1 MRYTY
6 VRQHDTTD
14 CAAACLAMV
23 CLHYKKEVTITRL
36 RDMMGTDL
44 KGTNLVGLQK
54 AANELGFTTAAV
66 RVDRE
71 NFLSDFSLPCI
82 AQVITD
88 QGLAHFVVVF
98 KKTTIKDDGARRKHM
113 LQDAESRKE
122 EEEKGKKHKCKDYV
136 IIGDPGTELKKI
148 SLDEFYKNFTGV
160 LLLLNPTS
168 EFKGGKIEKGGM
180 MKRYINLLL
189 PQKKLFFYAIL
200 SSIITTILGIAS
212 SMFNKILMDEVLP
225 YGLNSLLVTLILVFS
240 VVSIT
245 STLIGFV
252 RQWVLIH
259 LSIKIDIPLMLGYFG
274 HIFNLPMKFFAT
286 RKTGDITTRYSDA
299 NTIKS
304 IFTSIAL
311 SLVMDISMAV
321 ITGIIL
327 FRMNAM
333 LFSISLFM
341 ALVSILLVLVY
352 KQPYK
357 KINEESMAQS
367 AALNSQMIE
376 SLRGIETVKCNANEQ
391 TELDNLER
399 EYMKSLK
406 ISLRS
411 SRISTTQGLISSFI
425 STGFSMLTTY
435 VGITQVLNGEMTL
448 GGFMAFSTL
457 SGYFTSPLSNLIGLQ
472 MQIQEASIS
481 MKRLTEIMDYPSEY
495 ETAEGVEQS
504 ELDKVEGDIEFK
516 DVTFR
521 YGNRAPAL
529 DHISFTIPAGKK
541 VALVG
546 GSGSGK
552 STITKLLLKY
562 YDPEDGEIDIN
573 GANLAE
579 YTNSSVRR
587 AIAYVPQ
594 NIELFSK
601 TIYDNIRISRMDATL
616 DEVKEAAHKAW
627 EELLASRRDMEKKGE
642 ETLQWMKENDR
653 RGIVLAGRPYHVDPE
668 INHGIPE
675 LITSYGFAVLTED
688 SISQLGEIERPLV
701 VTDQWMYHTRLYRA
715 ASYVKSQNNLDLIQ
729 LNSFGCGLDAV
740 TTDQVNDILTGS
752 GKIYTVLKIDE
763 VNNLGAA
770 RIRIRSLIAA
780 LRVRDKKHYERKVV
794 SSAYHRITFTKD
806 MKKDY
811 TILCPQMSPIHF
823 DLIEPAIRSFGYQV
837 EVLQNDNRSAIDTGL
852 KYVNNDACYPSLIV
866 VGQIMDALLSGKYDL
881 DHTAIFMSQTG
892 GGCRASNYIGFIR
905 RALERAGMGQIPVI
919 SVNANGMETNPGF
932 SITLP
937 LLTKA
942 MQAVV
947 YGDIFM
953 RVLYATRPYEKEPGS
968 ANALHQKWKARCI
981 KSLSK
986 RVPNMMEFSRNIS
999 GIVRDFD
1006 ELPRI
1011 SGLQKPKVGI
1021 VGEILVKFS
1030 PLANNHIV
1038 ELLESEGAEAVMPD
1052 LMDFLLY
1059 CFYNSNFKAANLG
1072 GKKSSASLCN
1082 MGISLLEYFRKAA
1095 RRELMKSKHFT
1106 APARIANLA
1115 EMAKDFVS
1123 IGNQTGE
1130 GWFLTGEM
1138 LELIHSGVG
1147 NIVCTQPFGCLPN
1160 HIVGKGVIK
1169 ELRKAYP
1176 NSNII
1181 AVDYDPGASEVNQL
1195 NRIKLM
1201 LSTAQKNLKN
1211 IDI

>member
-98 KKTTIKDDGARRKHM
+98 KKTTIKDEGARRKHM
-113 LQDAESRKE
+113 LQDAETRKE
-122 EEEKGKKHKCKDYV
+122 EEKKGKKHKCKDYV

-168 EFKGGKIEKGGM
+168 EFKGGKLGSRDGKDGKDGKSGKYGM
-180 MKRYINLLL
+180 MKRYIDLLL

-200 SSIITTILGIAS
+200 SSVITTILGIAS

-225 YGLNSLLVTLILVFS
+225 YGLNNLLVTLILVFS

-299 NTIKS
+299 DTIKS

-357 KINEESMAQS
+357 RINEESMAQS

-435 VGITQVLNGEMTL
+435 VGISQVLNGEMTL

-457 SGYFTSPLSNLIGLQ
+457 SSYFTSPLSNLIGLQ

-481 MKRLTEIMDYPSEY
+481 MKRLTEIMDYPAEN
-495 ETAEGVEQS
+495 ETAEGMEQS
-504 ELDKVEGDIEFK
+504 EMEKVEGDIEFK

-546 GSGSGK
+546 SSGSGK

-562 YDPEDGEIDIN
+562 YDPEEGEIDFN
-573 GANLAE
+573 GVNLAE
-579 YTNSSVRR
+579 YTHDSVRR

-616 DEVKEAAHKAW
+616 DEVKEAAKKADAHEFIRHLPLQYNTYLEEAGNGLSGGEKQRIALARAFLKDSNLYILDESTSNLDFATETLIFNMIYEQLADRSMLIVAHRLSTIRDCDLILVMDHGKIVERGNH
-627 EELLASRRDMEKKGE
+627 EEL
-642 ETLQWMKENDR
+642 
-653 RGIVLAGRPYHVDPE
+653 
-668 INHGIPE
+668 
-675 LITSYGFAVLTED
+675 
-688 SISQLGEIERPLV
+688 
-701 VTDQWMYHTRLYRA
+701 
-715 ASYVKSQNNLDLIQ
+715 
-729 LNSFGCGLDAV
+729 
-740 TTDQVNDILTGS
+740 
-752 GKIYTVLKIDE
+752 
-763 VNNLGAA
+763 
-770 RIRIRSLIAA
+770 
-780 LRVRDKKHYERKVV
+780 
-794 SSAYHRITFTKD
+794 
-806 MKKDY
+806 
-811 TILCPQMSPIHF
+811 
-823 DLIEPAIRSFGYQV
+823 
-837 EVLQNDNRSAIDTGL
+837 
-852 KYVNNDACYPSLIV
+852 
-866 VGQIMDALLSGKYDL
+866 
-881 DHTAIFMSQTG
+881 
-892 GGCRASNYIGFIR
+892 
-905 RALERAGMGQIPVI
+905 
-919 SVNANGMETNPGF
+919 
-932 SITLP
+932 
-937 LLTKA
+937 
-942 MQAVV
+942 
-947 YGDIFM
+947 
-953 RVLYATRPYEKEPGS
+953 
-968 ANALHQKWKARCI
+968 
-981 KSLSK
+981 
-986 RVPNMMEFSRNIS
+986 
-999 GIVRDFD
+999 
-1006 ELPRI
+1006 
-1011 SGLQKPKVGI
+1011 
-1021 VGEILVKFS
+1021 
-1030 PLANNHIV
+1030 
-1038 ELLESEGAEAVMPD
+1038 
-1052 LMDFLLY
+1052 
-1059 CFYNSNFKAANLG
+1059 
-1072 GKKSSASLCN
+1072 
-1082 MGISLLEYFRKAA
+1082 
-1095 RRELMKSKHFT
+1095 
-1106 APARIANLA
+1106 
-1115 EMAKDFVS
+1115 MAKD
-1123 IGNQTGE
+1123 GRYA
-1130 GWFLTGEM
+1130 
-1138 LELIHSGVG
+1138 ELWNMQQGI
-1147 NIVCTQPFGCLPN
+1147 FR
-1160 HIVGKGVIK
+1160 K
-1169 ELRKAYP
+1169 RKAEP
-1176 NSNII
+1176 APQ
-1181 AVDYDPGASEVNQL
+1181 AVAAMVEEDDDGESITY
-1195 NRIKLM
+1195 
-1201 LSTAQKNLKN
+1201 
-1211 IDI
+1211 

>member
-98 KKTTIKDDGARRKHM
+98 KKTTIKDEGARRKHM
-113 LQDAESRKE
+113 LQDAETRKE
-122 EEEKGKKHKCKDYV
+122 EEKKGKKHKCKDYV

-168 EFKGGKIEKGGM
+168 EFKGGKLGSRDGKDGKSGKYGM
-180 MKRYINLLL
+180 MKRYIDLLL

-200 SSIITTILGIAS
+200 SSVITTILGIAS

-225 YGLNSLLVTLILVFS
+225 YGLNNLLVTLILVFS

-299 NTIKS
+299 DTIKS

-311 SLVMDISMAV
+311 SLVMDISMAI

-357 KINEESMAQS
+357 RINEESMAQS

-435 VGITQVLNGEMTL
+435 VGISQVLNGEMTL

-481 MKRLTEIMDYPSEY
+481 MKRLTEIMDYPAEN
-495 ETAEGVEQS
+495 ETAEGMEQS
-504 ELDKVEGDIEFK
+504 EMEKVEGDIEFK

-529 DHISFTIPAGKK
+529 DHVSFTIPAGKK

-546 GSGSGK
+546 SSGSGK

-562 YDPEDGEIDIN
+562 YDPEDGEIDVN
-573 GANLAE
+573 GVNLAE
-579 YTNSSVRR
+579 YSSHSVRR

-594 NIELFSK
+594 NVELFSK

-616 DEVKEAAHKAW
+616 DEVKEAAKKADAHEFIRHLPLQYNTYLEEAGNGLSGGEKQRIALARAFLKDSNLYILDESTSNLDFATETLIFNMIYEQLADRSMLIVAHRLSTIRDCDLILVMDHGKIVERGSH
-627 EELLASRRDMEKKGE
+627 EEL
-642 ETLQWMKENDR
+642 
-653 RGIVLAGRPYHVDPE
+653 
-668 INHGIPE
+668 
-675 LITSYGFAVLTED
+675 
-688 SISQLGEIERPLV
+688 
-701 VTDQWMYHTRLYRA
+701 
-715 ASYVKSQNNLDLIQ
+715 
-729 LNSFGCGLDAV
+729 
-740 TTDQVNDILTGS
+740 
-752 GKIYTVLKIDE
+752 
-763 VNNLGAA
+763 
-770 RIRIRSLIAA
+770 
-780 LRVRDKKHYERKVV
+780 
-794 SSAYHRITFTKD
+794 
-806 MKKDY
+806 
-811 TILCPQMSPIHF
+811 
-823 DLIEPAIRSFGYQV
+823 
-837 EVLQNDNRSAIDTGL
+837 
-852 KYVNNDACYPSLIV
+852 
-866 VGQIMDALLSGKYDL
+866 
-881 DHTAIFMSQTG
+881 
-892 GGCRASNYIGFIR
+892 
-905 RALERAGMGQIPVI
+905 
-919 SVNANGMETNPGF
+919 
-932 SITLP
+932 
-937 LLTKA
+937 
-942 MQAVV
+942 
-947 YGDIFM
+947 
-953 RVLYATRPYEKEPGS
+953 
-968 ANALHQKWKARCI
+968 
-981 KSLSK
+981 
-986 RVPNMMEFSRNIS
+986 
-999 GIVRDFD
+999 
-1006 ELPRI
+1006 
-1011 SGLQKPKVGI
+1011 
-1021 VGEILVKFS
+1021 
-1030 PLANNHIV
+1030 
-1038 ELLESEGAEAVMPD
+1038 
-1052 LMDFLLY
+1052 
-1059 CFYNSNFKAANLG
+1059 
-1072 GKKSSASLCN
+1072 
-1082 MGISLLEYFRKAA
+1082 
-1095 RRELMKSKHFT
+1095 
-1106 APARIANLA
+1106 
-1115 EMAKDFVS
+1115 MAKD
-1123 IGNQTGE
+1123 GRYA
-1130 GWFLTGEM
+1130 
-1138 LELIHSGVG
+1138 ELWNMQQGI
-1147 NIVCTQPFGCLPN
+1147 FR
-1160 HIVGKGVIK
+1160 K
-1169 ELRKAYP
+1169 RKAEP
-1176 NSNII
+1176 APQVSA
-1181 AVDYDPGASEVNQL
+1181 AVVEEDDDGESITY
-1195 NRIKLM
+1195 
-1201 LSTAQKNLKN
+1201 
-1211 IDI
+1211 

>member
-311 SLVMDISMAV
+311 SLIMDISMAV

-341 ALVSILLVLVY
+341 ALVSILLVLIY

-357 KINEESMAQS
+357 KINEETMVQS

-376 SLRGIETVKCNANEQ
+376 SLRGIETVKCNANED
-391 TELDNLER
+391 TELENLER
-399 EYMKSLK
+399 EYIKSLK

-411 SRISTTQGLISSFI
+411 SRISTTQGLISAFI
-425 STGFSMLTTY
+425 SMVFGMLTTY
-435 VGITQVLNGEMTL
+435 VGISQVLNGEMTL
-448 GGFMAFSTL
+448 GGYMAFSTL
-457 SGYFTSPLSNLIGLQ
+457 SSYFTSPLSNLIGLQ
-472 MQIQEASIS
+472 MQIQEANIS
-481 MKRLTEIMDYPSEY
+481 MKRLTEIMDYPSE
-495 ETAEGVEQS
+495 TAGDEDRTDLE
-504 ELDKVEGDIEFK
+504 KVEGDIEFK

-546 GSGSGK
+546 SSGSGK

-562 YDPEDGEIDIN
+562 YEPEDGEIDFN
-573 GANLAE
+573 GVNLTE
-579 YTNSSVRR
+579 YTNDSVRR
-587 AIAYVPQ
+587 AISYVPQ
-594 NIELFSK
+594 NVELFSK
-601 TIYDNIRISRMDATL
+601 TIYDNIRVSRMDATM
-616 DEVKEAAHKAW
+616 DEVKEAAKKADAHDFIRHLPLQYNTYLEEAGNGLSGGEKQRIALARAFLKDSNLYILDESTSNLDFATETLIFNMIYEQLADRSMLIVAHRLSTIRDCDLILVMDHGKIVERGNH
-627 EELLASRRDMEKKGE
+627 EELMAKNGRYAELWNMQQGIFRKRKQEPVEQLPSATVEEDDDGE
-642 ETLQWMKENDR
+642 
-653 RGIVLAGRPYHVDPE
+653 
-668 INHGIPE
+668 
-675 LITSYGFAVLTED
+675 
-688 SISQLGEIERPLV
+688 
-701 VTDQWMYHTRLYRA
+701 
-715 ASYVKSQNNLDLIQ
+715 
-729 LNSFGCGLDAV
+729 
-740 TTDQVNDILTGS
+740 
-752 GKIYTVLKIDE
+752 
-763 VNNLGAA
+763 
-770 RIRIRSLIAA
+770 
-780 LRVRDKKHYERKVV
+780 
-794 SSAYHRITFTKD
+794 
-806 MKKDY
+806 
-811 TILCPQMSPIHF
+811 
-823 DLIEPAIRSFGYQV
+823 
-837 EVLQNDNRSAIDTGL
+837 
-852 KYVNNDACYPSLIV
+852 
-866 VGQIMDALLSGKYDL
+866 
-881 DHTAIFMSQTG
+881 
-892 GGCRASNYIGFIR
+892 
-905 RALERAGMGQIPVI
+905 
-919 SVNANGMETNPGF
+919 
-932 SITLP
+932 SIT
-937 LLTKA
+937 
-942 MQAVV
+942 
-947 YGDIFM
+947 Y
-953 RVLYATRPYEKEPGS
+953 
-968 ANALHQKWKARCI
+968 
-981 KSLSK
+981 
-986 RVPNMMEFSRNIS
+986 
-999 GIVRDFD
+999 
-1006 ELPRI
+1006 
-1011 SGLQKPKVGI
+1011 
-1021 VGEILVKFS
+1021 
-1030 PLANNHIV
+1030 
-1038 ELLESEGAEAVMPD
+1038 
-1052 LMDFLLY
+1052 
-1059 CFYNSNFKAANLG
+1059 
-1072 GKKSSASLCN
+1072 
-1082 MGISLLEYFRKAA
+1082 
-1095 RRELMKSKHFT
+1095 
-1106 APARIANLA
+1106 
-1115 EMAKDFVS
+1115 
-1123 IGNQTGE
+1123 
-1130 GWFLTGEM
+1130 
-1138 LELIHSGVG
+1138 
-1147 NIVCTQPFGCLPN
+1147 
-1160 HIVGKGVIK
+1160 
-1169 ELRKAYP
+1169 
-1176 NSNII
+1176 
-1181 AVDYDPGASEVNQL
+1181 
-1195 NRIKLM
+1195 
-1201 LSTAQKNLKN
+1201 
-1211 IDI
+1211 

>member
-1 MRYTY
+1 M
-6 VRQHDTTD
+6 
-14 CAAACLAMV
+14 

-98 KKTTIKDDGARRKHM
+98 KKTTIKDEGARRKHM
-113 LQDAESRKE
+113 LQDAETRKE
-122 EEEKGKKHKCKDYV
+122 EEKKGKKHKCKDYV

-168 EFKGGKIEKGGM
+168 EFKGGKLGSRDGKDSKDGKDGKSGKYGM
-180 MKRYINLLL
+180 MKRYIDLLL

-200 SSIITTILGIAS
+200 SSVITTILGIAS

-225 YGLNSLLVTLILVFS
+225 YGLNNLLVTLILVFS

-299 NTIKS
+299 DTIKS

-357 KINEESMAQS
+357 RINEESMAQS

-435 VGITQVLNGEMTL
+435 VGISQVLNGEMTL

-481 MKRLTEIMDYPSEY
+481 MKRLTEIMDYPAEN
-495 ETAEGVEQS
+495 ETAEGMEQS
-504 ELDKVEGDIEFK
+504 EMEKVEGDIEFK

-529 DHISFTIPAGKK
+529 DHVSFTIPAGKK

-546 GSGSGK
+546 SSGSGK

-562 YDPEDGEIDIN
+562 YDPEDGEIDVN
-573 GANLAE
+573 GVNLAE
-579 YTNSSVRR
+579 YSSHSVRR

-594 NIELFSK
+594 NVELFSK

-616 DEVKEAAHKAW
+616 DEVKEAAKKADAHEFIRHLPLQYNTYLEEAGNGLSGGEKQRIALARAFLKDSNLYILDESTSNLDFATETLIFNMIYEQLADRSMLIVAHRLSTIRDCDLILVMDHGKIVERGSH
-627 EELLASRRDMEKKGE
+627 EEL
-642 ETLQWMKENDR
+642 
-653 RGIVLAGRPYHVDPE
+653 
-668 INHGIPE
+668 
-675 LITSYGFAVLTED
+675 
-688 SISQLGEIERPLV
+688 
-701 VTDQWMYHTRLYRA
+701 
-715 ASYVKSQNNLDLIQ
+715 
-729 LNSFGCGLDAV
+729 
-740 TTDQVNDILTGS
+740 
-752 GKIYTVLKIDE
+752 
-763 VNNLGAA
+763 
-770 RIRIRSLIAA
+770 
-780 LRVRDKKHYERKVV
+780 
-794 SSAYHRITFTKD
+794 
-806 MKKDY
+806 
-811 TILCPQMSPIHF
+811 
-823 DLIEPAIRSFGYQV
+823 
-837 EVLQNDNRSAIDTGL
+837 
-852 KYVNNDACYPSLIV
+852 
-866 VGQIMDALLSGKYDL
+866 
-881 DHTAIFMSQTG
+881 
-892 GGCRASNYIGFIR
+892 
-905 RALERAGMGQIPVI
+905 
-919 SVNANGMETNPGF
+919 
-932 SITLP
+932 
-937 LLTKA
+937 
-942 MQAVV
+942 
-947 YGDIFM
+947 
-953 RVLYATRPYEKEPGS
+953 
-968 ANALHQKWKARCI
+968 
-981 KSLSK
+981 
-986 RVPNMMEFSRNIS
+986 
-999 GIVRDFD
+999 
-1006 ELPRI
+1006 
-1011 SGLQKPKVGI
+1011 
-1021 VGEILVKFS
+1021 
-1030 PLANNHIV
+1030 
-1038 ELLESEGAEAVMPD
+1038 
-1052 LMDFLLY
+1052 
-1059 CFYNSNFKAANLG
+1059 
-1072 GKKSSASLCN
+1072 
-1082 MGISLLEYFRKAA
+1082 
-1095 RRELMKSKHFT
+1095 
-1106 APARIANLA
+1106 
-1115 EMAKDFVS
+1115 MAKD
-1123 IGNQTGE
+1123 GRYA
-1130 GWFLTGEM
+1130 
-1138 LELIHSGVG
+1138 ELWNMQQGI
-1147 NIVCTQPFGCLPN
+1147 FR
-1160 HIVGKGVIK
+1160 K
-1169 ELRKAYP
+1169 RKAEP
-1176 NSNII
+1176 APQVSA
-1181 AVDYDPGASEVNQL
+1181 AVVEEDDDGESITY
-1195 NRIKLM
+1195 
-1201 LSTAQKNLKN
+1201 
-1211 IDI
+1211 

>member
-98 KKTTIKDDGARRKHM
+98 KKTTIKDEGARRKHM
-113 LQDAESRKE
+113 LQDAETRKE
-122 EEEKGKKHKCKDYV
+122 EEKKGKKHKCKDYV

-168 EFKGGKIEKGGM
+168 EFKGGKLGSRDGKDGKDGKSGKYGM
-180 MKRYINLLL
+180 MKRYIDLLL

-200 SSIITTILGIAS
+200 SSVITTILGIAS

-225 YGLNSLLVTLILVFS
+225 YGLNNLLVTLILVFS

-299 NTIKS
+299 DTIKS

-341 ALVSILLVLVY
+341 ALVSILLVLVF

-357 KINEESMAQS
+357 RINEETMIQS

-376 SLRGIETVKCNANEQ
+376 SLRGIETIKCNANEDTQ
-391 TELDNLER
+391 LENLEK
-399 EYMKSLK
+399 EYIKSLK

-411 SRISTTQGLISSFI
+411 SRISTGQGLISTFI

-435 VGITQVLNGEMTL
+435 VGISQVLHGEMTL

-457 SGYFTSPLSNLIGLQ
+457 SSYFTSPLSNLIGLQ
-472 MQIQEASIS
+472 MSIQEAGIS
-481 MKRLTEIMDYPSEY
+481 MKRLTEIMDYP
-495 ETAEGVEQS
+495 AEDEANEGS
-504 ELDKVEGDIEFK
+504 ELIPLEKVEGDIEFK

-529 DHISFTIPAGKK
+529 DHVSFTIPAGKK

-546 GSGSGK
+546 SSGSGK

-562 YDPEDGEIDIN
+562 YDPEDGEIDVN
-573 GANLAE
+573 GVNLAE
-579 YTNSSVRR
+579 YSNHSVRR

-594 NIELFSK
+594 NVELFSK

-616 DEVKEAAHKAW
+616 DEVKEAAKKADAHEFIRHLPLQYNTYLEEAGNGLSGGEKQRIALARAFLKDSNLYILDESTSNLDFATETLIFNMIYEQLADRSMLIVAHRLSTIRDCDLILVMDHGKIVERGNH
-627 EELLASRRDMEKKGE
+627 EEL
-642 ETLQWMKENDR
+642 
-653 RGIVLAGRPYHVDPE
+653 
-668 INHGIPE
+668 
-675 LITSYGFAVLTED
+675 
-688 SISQLGEIERPLV
+688 
-701 VTDQWMYHTRLYRA
+701 
-715 ASYVKSQNNLDLIQ
+715 
-729 LNSFGCGLDAV
+729 
-740 TTDQVNDILTGS
+740 
-752 GKIYTVLKIDE
+752 
-763 VNNLGAA
+763 
-770 RIRIRSLIAA
+770 
-780 LRVRDKKHYERKVV
+780 
-794 SSAYHRITFTKD
+794 
-806 MKKDY
+806 
-811 TILCPQMSPIHF
+811 
-823 DLIEPAIRSFGYQV
+823 
-837 EVLQNDNRSAIDTGL
+837 
-852 KYVNNDACYPSLIV
+852 
-866 VGQIMDALLSGKYDL
+866 
-881 DHTAIFMSQTG
+881 
-892 GGCRASNYIGFIR
+892 
-905 RALERAGMGQIPVI
+905 
-919 SVNANGMETNPGF
+919 
-932 SITLP
+932 
-937 LLTKA
+937 
-942 MQAVV
+942 
-947 YGDIFM
+947 
-953 RVLYATRPYEKEPGS
+953 
-968 ANALHQKWKARCI
+968 
-981 KSLSK
+981 
-986 RVPNMMEFSRNIS
+986 
-999 GIVRDFD
+999 
-1006 ELPRI
+1006 
-1011 SGLQKPKVGI
+1011 
-1021 VGEILVKFS
+1021 
-1030 PLANNHIV
+1030 
-1038 ELLESEGAEAVMPD
+1038 
-1052 LMDFLLY
+1052 
-1059 CFYNSNFKAANLG
+1059 
-1072 GKKSSASLCN
+1072 
-1082 MGISLLEYFRKAA
+1082 
-1095 RRELMKSKHFT
+1095 
-1106 APARIANLA
+1106 
-1115 EMAKDFVS
+1115 MAKD
-1123 IGNQTGE
+1123 GRYA
-1130 GWFLTGEM
+1130 
-1138 LELIHSGVG
+1138 ELWNMQQGI
-1147 NIVCTQPFGCLPN
+1147 FR
-1160 HIVGKGVIK
+1160 K
-1169 ELRKAYP
+1169 RKAEP
-1176 NSNII
+1176 APQ
-1181 AVDYDPGASEVNQL
+1181 AVAAVVEEDDDGESITY
-1195 NRIKLM
+1195 
-1201 LSTAQKNLKN
+1201 
-1211 IDI
+1211 

>member
-160 LLLLNPTS
+160 LLLMNPTS

-180 MKRYINLLL
+180 FKRYVDLLL
-189 PQKKLFFYAIL
+189 PQKKLFAYAIL
-200 SSIITTILGIAS
+200 SSLIVTILGIAS

-225 YGLNSLLVTLILVFS
+225 YGLDNLLVTLILVFS
-240 VVSIT
+240 MVSIT
-245 STLIGFV
+245 NTLVGFV

-274 HIFNLPMKFFAT
+274 HIFRLPMKFFAT

-311 SLVMDISMAV
+311 SLIMDISMAI

-341 ALVSILLVLVY
+341 ALVSILLVLIY

-357 KINEESMAQS
+357 KINEETMVQS

-376 SLRGIETVKCNANEQ
+376 SLRGIETVKCNANED
-391 TELDNLER
+391 TEMENLER
-399 EYMKSLK
+399 EYIKSLK

-411 SRISTTQGLISSFI
+411 SKISTTQGLISSFI

-435 VGITQVLNGEMTL
+435 VGISQVLKGEMTL

-457 SGYFTSPLSNLIGLQ
+457 SSYFTSPLSNLIGLQ

-481 MKRLTEIMDYPSEY
+481 MKRLGEIMDYPSETVGD
-495 ETAEGVEQS
+495 EDRTD
-504 ELDKVEGDIEFK
+504 LDKVEGDIEFK

-546 GSGSGK
+546 SSGSGK

-562 YDPEDGEIDIN
+562 YEPEDGEIDLN
-573 GANLAE
+573 GVNLAE
-579 YTNSSVRR
+579 YTNDSVRR
-587 AIAYVPQ
+587 AISYVPQ
-594 NIELFSK
+594 NVELFSK
-601 TIYDNIRISRMDATL
+601 TIYDNIRVSRMDATM
-616 DEVKEAAHKAW
+616 DEVKEAAKKADAHDFIRHLPLQYNTYLEEAGNGLSGGEKQRIALARAFLKDSNLYILDESTSNLDFATENLIFNMIYDQLADRSMLIVAHRLSTVRDCDLILVMDHGKIVERGNH
-627 EELLASRRDMEKKGE
+627 EELMAKNGRYAELWNMQQGIFRKRKQEPVEQLPSATVEEDDDGE
-642 ETLQWMKENDR
+642 
-653 RGIVLAGRPYHVDPE
+653 
-668 INHGIPE
+668 
-675 LITSYGFAVLTED
+675 
-688 SISQLGEIERPLV
+688 
-701 VTDQWMYHTRLYRA
+701 
-715 ASYVKSQNNLDLIQ
+715 
-729 LNSFGCGLDAV
+729 
-740 TTDQVNDILTGS
+740 
-752 GKIYTVLKIDE
+752 
-763 VNNLGAA
+763 
-770 RIRIRSLIAA
+770 
-780 LRVRDKKHYERKVV
+780 
-794 SSAYHRITFTKD
+794 
-806 MKKDY
+806 
-811 TILCPQMSPIHF
+811 
-823 DLIEPAIRSFGYQV
+823 
-837 EVLQNDNRSAIDTGL
+837 
-852 KYVNNDACYPSLIV
+852 
-866 VGQIMDALLSGKYDL
+866 
-881 DHTAIFMSQTG
+881 
-892 GGCRASNYIGFIR
+892 
-905 RALERAGMGQIPVI
+905 
-919 SVNANGMETNPGF
+919 
-932 SITLP
+932 SIT
-937 LLTKA
+937 
-942 MQAVV
+942 
-947 YGDIFM
+947 Y
-953 RVLYATRPYEKEPGS
+953 
-968 ANALHQKWKARCI
+968 
-981 KSLSK
+981 
-986 RVPNMMEFSRNIS
+986 
-999 GIVRDFD
+999 
-1006 ELPRI
+1006 
-1011 SGLQKPKVGI
+1011 
-1021 VGEILVKFS
+1021 
-1030 PLANNHIV
+1030 
-1038 ELLESEGAEAVMPD
+1038 
-1052 LMDFLLY
+1052 
-1059 CFYNSNFKAANLG
+1059 
-1072 GKKSSASLCN
+1072 
-1082 MGISLLEYFRKAA
+1082 
-1095 RRELMKSKHFT
+1095 
-1106 APARIANLA
+1106 
-1115 EMAKDFVS
+1115 
-1123 IGNQTGE
+1123 
-1130 GWFLTGEM
+1130 
-1138 LELIHSGVG
+1138 
-1147 NIVCTQPFGCLPN
+1147 
-1160 HIVGKGVIK
+1160 
-1169 ELRKAYP
+1169 
-1176 NSNII
+1176 
-1181 AVDYDPGASEVNQL
+1181 
-1195 NRIKLM
+1195 
-1201 LSTAQKNLKN
+1201 
-1211 IDI
+1211 